1 MDNGILDT
9 TFLVCDVETT
19 GMSYSNNRI
28 TEVAFIKIKNGEI
41 CDRYTTLLNP
51 QQHIPYE
58 ITRLTGISND
68 LVKDKPTFDE
78 VAADIIEFIKKDEDI
93 QGTDLSNI
101 VFTGHNVS
109 FDFNFLAS
117 SFHRYDPLFN
127 LNLKRVCTCKL
138 ARRLLRKL
146 KSKSLG
152 SVAEHLEC
160 AGKNFHRAYDDTLAT
175 AKIFLKFIEML
186 SEQFEI
192 DTLNE
197 LLKFQNTKV
206 YTDAQKSPVL
216 KRINMS
222 LKDFPRSPGVYFMKG
237 KNEEILYIGK
247 AKSLR
252 ERLSNYLNFNSE
264 LPPRIQQLIPKIQSI
279 DYEVTASELSALI
292 LESKLIKK
300 FKPRF
305 NTAIKR
311 HRFHPFLKLDVQN
324 DYPRLDKVYEIEN
337 DGAHYFG
344 PFTSGRTVNSA
355 LKDIHDNFYL
365 RKCEMKKLKASQDH
379 STCMYLEM
387 GKCKAPCNFTQLR
400 TDYKKEV
407 EFVQNYLISDETGS
421 VQEKLFREMEMF
433 AEKNEFERAAAI
445 RDRLKDIKRVMSFQK
460 VITSAINNKKIII
473 KQDLNG
479 KREIFFIQNGKLVNT
494 YTFSST
500 DEYSQ
505 IDFVTEITDTTDY
518 LFFSLSKFVQHKFT
532 NEELDEIKVISN
544 WLAVNRDKN
553 SVLYIDESHTQQD
566 IVNFVVN

>member
-19 GMSYSNNRI
+19 GMSCEHNRI
-28 TEVAFIKIKNGEI
+28 TEIAIIKIKNGEI
-41 CDRYTTLLNP
+41 TDRFSTLVNP
-51 QQHIPYE
+51 GQHIPYE
-58 ITRLTGISND
+58 IMRLTGISND
-68 LVKDKPTFDE
+68 LVKDKPYFE
-78 VAADIIEFIKKDEDI
+78 AIAPQIIAFIKKDEEI
-93 QGTDLSNI
+93 QGNDLSSI
-101 VFTGHNVS
+101 VFTGHNVT
-109 FDFNFLAS
+109 FDFNFVQSAL
-117 SFHRYDPLFN
+117 HRYDPLFN
-127 LNLKRVCTCKL
+127 FNLKRVCTCKL

-175 AKIFLKFIEML
+175 AKVFLKFIDML
-186 SEQFEI
+186 SEQHEI
-192 DTLNE
+192 DTLDE
-197 LLKFQNTKV
+197 LIKFQNKKV
-206 YTDAQKSPVL
+206 YSDSNRSPVL
-216 KRINMS
+216 KRINKS
-222 LKDFPRSPGVYFMKG
+222 LKDFPRLPGVYFMKS
-237 KNEEILYIGK
+237 KNDEILYIGK

-252 ERLSNYLNFNSE
+252 ERLSNYVNYNSE
-264 LPPRIQQLIPKIQSI
+264 LPPRIQQLIPKIHNI
-279 DYEVTASELSALI
+279 EFEVTASELSALI

-324 DYPRLDKVYEIEN
+324 EYPKMDKVYEIEN

-344 PFTSGRTVNSA
+344 PFSSGRTVNHA
-355 LKDIHDNFYL
+355 LRDIQDNFFL
-365 RKCEMKKLKASQDH
+365 RKCEIKKLKASEDH

-387 GKCKAPCNFTQLR
+387 GKCKAPCNYTQ
-400 TDYKKEV
+400 TKNDYKVEV
-407 EFVQNYLISDETGS
+407 ETVQNYLISDERGS
-421 VQEKLFREMEMF
+421 VQEKLTKQMELF
-433 AEKNEFERAAAI
+433 AENNEFERAASV

-479 KREIFFIQNGKLVNT
+479 KREIFFIQNGKLMNT
-494 YTFSST
+494 YTLST
-500 DEYSQ
+500 IDDYSQ
-505 IDFVTEITDTTDY
+505 VDFLNEITNTTDY

-544 WLAVNRDKN
+544 WLAVNRNKN
-553 SVLYIDESHTQQD
+553 SVLYINESHTPQD
-566 IVNFVVN
+566 IVNFVVH

>member
-1 MDNGILDT
+1 MDNDILST
-9 TFLVCDVETT
+9 TFLVCDVETN
-19 GMSYSNNRI
+19 GMSYEHNRI
-28 TEVAFIKIKNGEI
+28 TEIAFIKIKNGEI
-41 CDRYTTLLNP
+41 ADRFSTLINP
-51 QQHIPYE
+51 GQHIPYE

-68 LVKDKPTFDE
+68 LVKDKPSFD
-78 VAADIIEFIKKDEDI
+78 DIAPQLIDFIHNDEEI
-93 QGTDLSNI
+93 QGKDLSNI
-101 VFTGHNVS
+101 VFTGHNVA
-109 FDFNFLAS
+109 FDFNFVQSA
-117 SFHRYDPLFN
+117 FRRYDPLFHFN
-127 LNLKRVCTCKL
+127 LRRCCTCKL

-175 AKIFLKFIEML
+175 AKIFLKFIDML
-186 SEQFEI
+186 SEQHEI
-192 DTLNE
+192 DTLDE
-197 LLKFQNTKV
+197 LLKFQNRKV
-206 YTDAQKSPVL
+206 YTDSNKSPVL
-216 KRINMS
+216 KRINKS
-222 LKDFPRSPGVYFMKG
+222 LKDFPRSPGVYFMKS
-237 KNEEILYIGK
+237 KNDEILYIGK

-264 LPPRIQQLIPKIQSI
+264 LPPRIQQLIPKIHDI
-279 DYEVTASELSALI
+279 EYEVTASELSALI

-324 DYPRLDKVYEIEN
+324 EYPRMDKVYEIEN

-344 PFTSGRTVNSA
+344 PFSSGRTVNSA
-355 LKDIHDNFYL
+355 IRDIHDNFFL
-365 RKCEMKKLKASQDH
+365 RKCETKKLKASQDH

-387 GKCKAPCNFTQLR
+387 GKCKAPCNFNQTVP
-400 TDYKKEV
+400 DYRKEV
-407 EFVQNYLISDETGS
+407 ETVQNYLISDERGS
-421 VQEKLFREMEMF
+421 VQEKLTKQMELF
-433 AEKNEFERAAAI
+433 AERNEFERAASV

-479 KREIFFIQNGKLVNT
+479 KREIFFIQNGKLMNT
-494 YTFSST
+494 YTLT
-500 DEYSQ
+500 TMDDYSQ
-505 IDFVTEITDTTDY
+505 VDFVNEITDTTDY
-518 LFFSLSKFVQHKFT
+518 LFFSLSKFVQHKFS

-553 SVLYIDESHTQQD
+553 SVLEINESHSRQD
-566 IVNFVVN
+566 IVNFAIN